1 MEDERSE
8 EVGRRSPEVVT
19 GLVVIKAYVGAK
31 TGELDKPSCR
41 GESETGTVQAV
52 AGVNAVAGV
61 KRVAAVPAELMI
73 KVDSA
78 LLWAGWCGLIIR
90 VAGWAGTESVVD
102 LARGTKV
109 VRVGGASTIDS
120 GSE

>member
-31 TGELDKPSCR
+31 TAELDKPSCR

-52 AGVNAVAGV
+52 AGVKAVAGV
-61 KRVAAVPAELMI
+61 NRVAAVPAELI
-73 KVDSA
+73 IRVDSA
-78 LLWAGWCGLIIR
+78 LL
-90 VAGWAGTESVVD
+90 
-102 LARGTKV
+102 
-109 VRVGGASTIDS
+109 
-120 GSE
+120 